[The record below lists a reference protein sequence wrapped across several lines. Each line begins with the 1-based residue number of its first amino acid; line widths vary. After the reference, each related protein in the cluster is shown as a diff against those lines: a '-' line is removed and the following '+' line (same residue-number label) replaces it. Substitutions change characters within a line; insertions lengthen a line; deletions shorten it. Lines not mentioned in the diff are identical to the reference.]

1 MARRVPR
8 VALLIES
15 SRAYGRGL
23 LRGVMRYLQEHGP
36 WSVTFRPRG
45 LSEAPPTWLASW
57 KGDGILV
64 RADSRRLAKAV
75 AACRV
80 PTIDLRLAFS
90 DLGWPAVG
98 TDNRVIVELAA
109 QHLIDQGFRHFG
121 FCGLPPLSRAD
132 TPTSE
137 IETLRARSFQDAL
150 ARSGFT
156 GTFYPPERCRFTSLD
171 RDQEAL
177 AAWLTAQPKPVG
189 ILAAN
194 DDRGLEVLEA
204 CRRAGLAVP
213 DEVGVIGIDNDE
225 MLCGLADPPLSSVDV
240 GVERA
245 GYEAAALLE
254 RLMHGAKVPSE
265 PTCLAPQGVVV
276 RRSTEIL
283 QVEDPDLKEM
293 IRFIREHA
301 CENIR
306 VEEAMAHS
314 ELSSST
320 LQRRFRHFLGRSP
333 KEEVTRLR
341 LERARQ
347 LLAESELSVAE
358 VGVRCG
364 FAELK
369 HFSRAFHHRMG
380 ITPSRYRQQQRK
392 HAARRV

>member
-1 MARRVPR
+1 MGRRIPR

-45 LSEAPPTWLASW
+45 LGEPPPPWLTSW

-64 RADSRRLAKAV
+64 RADSRRLARAV
-75 AACRV
+75 AACGV
-80 PTIDLRLAFS
+80 PTVDLRLSFT

-98 TDNRVIVELAA
+98 IDNRTIVELAT

-121 FCGLPPLSRAD
+121 FCGLPPWHNVWADFRAD
-132 TPTSE
+132 CFRQ
-137 IETLRARSFQDAL
+137 TLKNA
-150 ARSGFT
+150 GYT
-156 GTFYPPERCRFTSLD
+156 TTFYPPDRRRSNSLD
-171 RDQEAL
+171 RDQAEL
-177 AAWLTAQPKPVG
+177 AAWLTEQPKPIG
-189 ILAAN
+189 IMAAS

-204 CRRAGLAVP
+204 CRRARLAVP
-213 DEVGVIGIDNDE
+213 DQVGVIGVDNDE
-225 MLCGLADPPLSSVDV
+225 MLCGLADPPMSSVDV

-254 RLMHGAKVPSE
+254 RLMNGGRPPEE
-265 PTCLAPQGVVV
+265 PVYLAPQGVVV

-283 QVEDPDLKEM
+283 QVQDPDLKEM

-301 CENIR
+301 CDSIR
-306 VEEAMAHS
+306 VEDAMAHS
-314 ELSSST
+314 ELSPST

-333 KEEVTRLR
+333 KEEMTRLR
-341 LERARQ
+341 IDRARQ
-347 LLAESELSVAE
+347 LLAETELTMAE
-358 VGVRCG
+358 VGTRCG

-369 HFSRAFHHRMG
+369 HFSRAFHHHTG
-380 ITPSRYRQQQRK
+380 ATPSRYRQQQRK
-392 HAARRV
+392 HGAEKL